1 MEESAPRSFGK
12 SLYFG
17 HIPEALVVPY
27 PALQQDERDSLSL
40 VLGEFRKFAQAELDS
55 RKIDEEA
62 ALPAS
67 VLAGMKKLGLFG
79 LAIPAAYGG
88 LGLSVTGYARAMQEV
103 GGVDGSVAVT
113 LGGHQ
118 SIGCKGLV
126 LYGSDEQKQRYLP
139 RLATGELIA
148 AFGLTEPGSGSD
160 AASIKTRA
168 VQQPDGSFVLDG
180 SKIWITNGGIAD
192 FFTVF
197 AQSEVDREGSRKD
210 RITAFLVE
218 RGFGVK
224 SGPEEQKLGIK
235 GSSTTALYF
244 DGVRVPAAN
253 VLGTVGGGFKVAMGI
268 LNNGRLGLAAGAIGA
283 AQQVTQL
290 ALAHATSRR
299 QFGRAI
305 AEFGLIKDKIARMMM
320 EIYAAESMVYL
331 TTGLIDRGI
340 EDYSV
345 ESACCKVYGSEM
357 LWRVVNES
365 LQIAAGM
372 GYMKDFPYERLL
384 RDARVNLIFE
394 GTNEILRCFIALSG
408 MQGPGDRLAQLA
420 DAIKWPLK
428 GYGLVA
434 DFFMDKLKTQYY
446 GGEKLDH
453 IHPSLKKESVLFE
466 DWVPELAKAV
476 EKVLRQH
483 GKEISEMQ
491 YVQRRVADIVI
502 DLFMMVACM
511 SRATAS
517 LNARGPEAEREAR
530 LCRAVCGRASQR
542 VKRNIRMFDDNDDEL
557 LKAIAK
563 DAYDAMNYPHDVVFG
578 K

>member
-1 MEESAPRSFGK
+1 M
-12 SLYFG
+12 
-17 HIPEALVVPY
+17 
-27 PALQQDERDSLSL
+27 
-40 VLGEFRKFAQAELDS
+40 
-55 RKIDEEA
+55 
-62 ALPAS
+62 
-67 VLAGMKKLGLFG
+67 
-79 LAIPAAYGG
+79 
-88 LGLSVTGYARAMQEV
+88 
-103 GGVDGSVAVT
+103 
-113 LGGHQ
+113 
-118 SIGCKGLV
+118 
-126 LYGSDEQKQRYLP
+126 LYGNDEQKQRYLP

-148 AFGLTEPGSGSD
+148 AFALTEPGSGSD

-168 VQQPDGSFVLDG
+168 VQQADGSFVLDG

-197 AQSEVDREGSRKD
+197 AQTEVDRDGGRKD

-218 RGFGVK
+218 RGVRA
-224 SGPEEQKLGIK
+224 SSPGPR
-235 GSSTTALYF
+235 STSSASRARRPRRSTSTTCACP
-244 DGVRVPAAN
+244 REN

-268 LNNGRLGLAAGAIGA
+268 LNNGRLGLAAGAVGA
-283 AQQVTQL
+283 AQQVTEL

-331 TTGLIDRGI
+331 TTGPHRSRHRRLLASRR
-340 EDYSV
+340 
-345 ESACCKVYGSEM
+345 ACCKVYGSEM

-428 GYGLVA
+428 GYGLVV
-434 DFFMDKLKTQYY
+434 DFVIDKLKTQYY
-446 GGEKLDH
+446 GGEQLDH
-453 IHPSLKKESVLFE
+453 MHPSLKKEAVLFE

-476 EKVLRQH
+476 EKVLRKH

-491 YVQRRVADIVI
+491 YVQRRVADVVI
-502 DLFMMVACM
+502 DLFMMIACM
-511 SRATAS
+511 SRATAA
-517 LNARGPEAEREAR
+517 LNARGPEAEREAQAVPR
-530 LCRAVCGRASQR
+530 GVRARRRSASSATSACSTTTTTSCSR
-542 VKRNIRMFDDNDDEL
+542 RSPRTPTTRWRTITM
-557 LKAIAK
+557 
-563 DAYDAMNYPHDVVFG
+563 
-578 K
+578 